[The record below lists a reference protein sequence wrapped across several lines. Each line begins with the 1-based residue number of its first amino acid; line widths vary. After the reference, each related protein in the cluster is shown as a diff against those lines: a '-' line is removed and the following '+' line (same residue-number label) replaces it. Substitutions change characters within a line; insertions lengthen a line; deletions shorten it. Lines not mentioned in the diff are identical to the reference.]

1 MGGEGRGCSSPFIG
15 AQGAPK
21 RVVRV
26 VTGGVNGSNAIER
39 RARLGGPLRR
49 GNHGRAQAMQ
59 EEGHDRWGP
68 PLH

>member
-21 RVVRV
+21 RVVGV

-39 RARLGGPLRR
+39 RARLGG
-49 GNHGRAQAMQ
+49 ACK
-59 EEGHDRWGP
+59 EGKSWSGSGDAGGGP
-68 PLH
+68 